1 MKKSE
6 RGEKGIMRKGVAIA
20 ILAIVWSVFGGGAV
34 SAAGETVLEAEDL
47 TNNASFEELVKFNI
61 IALDDDIV
69 ETPPFEL
76 EFCATGEVATY
87 GGDYSRGVTVD
98 KNNGKIESYT
108 YAVSAFLGSSAAI
121 TIGGTGDT
129 INIPADGEYRITPTF
144 RIKGKIG
151 ADDLQVLPTSGSGSS
166 FCIFLSVEDKE
177 DSEKYSQN
185 FGIADADVA
194 TCELAEAP
202 EVILKEIASLLVEG
216 LTGVSLT
223 PPSPGHRAIKIDGT
237 VKKSVQTFLPKG
249 DYNILGACELRSAS
263 ATLGPATSSTYAD
276 FSRSSLSLFDDEP
289 SADEYVKLTEIR
301 IEKVEGEN
309 TPPLAGFTPTKAEI
323 YVGQSVSFDA
333 SESKDYFG
341 SVENYYWEFEGGS
354 PSTSTSKRP
363 TVEWNSPGI
372 YKATLKVQDNE
383 GAWSAP
389 ASGTVTVRNRPAT
402 GSISMSPE
410 NPVKSQLITFTA
422 DVQDPEGITIY
433 LWNFGDGISTAVGK
447 QATHAYKYA
456 GSYEVTLTVED
467 KFNGVTKF
475 TRTVEVS
482 EWSGSSEIR
491 IDEVWAVDG
500 VDLVGGHRPHL
511 EDLRVGFKGYSDGY
525 EFCDAYDVR
534 VFDETRGILLGTKS
548 GEENMELGDRVWCG
562 MDKTLFRKTGA
573 RNLKIIAHHSGG
585 NEAEAVLKINVGVD
599 NTQSKYYNNFNI
611 FPSRPYAGETVTVDA
626 THLSED
632 ASGNPILG
640 YDWFVIQEG
649 HQPIWNEP
657 GPSKITF
664 VPQDTG
670 EYYICLSNTE
680 QYDAYLIDDFDLWVR
695 ESGYY
700 EPHLTITEFT
710 VPSTAVLEKG
720 CPVTTKITNSGNEYG
735 HFIVRYKVD
744 GKIVDIDTG
753 YVCEKDKE
761 TLRNTLVL
769 PEGSHT
775 VAIDF
780 INAENQLVTKSKTV
794 SVVKNKPPTVE
805 VASISPAEIFM
816 GALVTFVAS
825 ASDADGKVSKVVWNF
840 GNGATATGETVT
852 YSYPKTGN
860 YIVRVVVTDDCGATA
875 EDCAEVTVKPLNT
888 PPYKPS
894 APSPSDGATGVSVA
908 AELRWSGGDPEGDSV
923 SYDVFLE
930 KGDSTPDV
938 LVSDDQVVETFTP
951 AGLDFESHYFW
962 KVVATDEN
970 GATTEGAVWD
980 FWTEAAPPPAPP
992 AVTSFAPPSPVADE
1006 EGATRTFSLST
1017 DQTVEVVWQVNGTT
1031 VQRDAGVTSSA
1042 YTNTSAAVG
1051 VWNVSA
1057 VARNAN
1063 GTVRQTWV
1071 WSVAPKNRPPTADF
1085 SFSPSLPSAGEEVNF
1100 DASASKDSDGSI
1112 VSYDWEFG
1120 DGKSGTGET
1129 TKHSYSEG
1137 GTYAVNLTV
1146 TDDDGA
1152 TNRTTKIVAVSKVP
1166 KVIFVPDDYATIQ
1179 AAVNAASPGDTII
1192 VRDGTYCEN
1201 VEISTPHL
1209 TIRSENGSDRT
1220 TVLAKDPK
1228 DHVFNVAGDFVNLSG
1243 FTATGAED
1251 WNAGIY
1257 LYHAA
1262 HCNISFNNAENNN
1275 NYGIWLDYSSNN
1287 ILTGNIANYNN
1298 NYGIWL
1304 DYSCN
1309 NNSLTGNNAENN
1321 KYGIWL
1327 DYSCNNNSLTG
1338 NNAENNDV
1346 GILLDYSSNNI
1357 LTGNTA
1363 NYNRY
1368 GILLYSSCNNNS
1380 LTGNNANYNN
1390 RYGIRLYSSSNNTL
1404 TGNKMSGN
1412 RHNFGVLGRE
1422 VSDYIQKIERSNT
1435 VERRPVIYW
1444 VEERDKEVPS
1454 DAGYVGIVKSKNITV
1469 RNLTLTNNSEGVL
1482 FVNTADSRIENVT
1495 ASNNDDG
1502 IWLNY
1507 SCNNNSLTGN
1517 NANYN
1522 YYFGIWLYSS
1532 CNNNSLTGNN
1542 ANYNNRYGILLSDS
1556 SNNTLTGNNAENNKY
1571 GIRLYS
1577 SSNNKIYLNNF
1588 FNNTYSNVDSDKSKN
1603 NWSTSEK
1610 RTYKYKGASYENY
1623 LGNYW
1628 GDYVGSDE
1636 DGDGIGETA
1645 YSVDEDDRDDY
1656 PLMERSESYF
1666 KEEENEPPVAE
1677 FSYSPEE
1684 PEEKEEVRFNGS
1696 ASYDEDGAVEG
1707 YEWEFGDGRKGTGET
1722 ATHSYGSAGN
1732 YTVNLTVTDDDGARN
1747 STTKTV
1753 TVSSEQTPTVPTV
1766 SIRTDKTEYHPGDLM
1781 NNTIRLKNPRETEE
1795 QVFFGWY
1802 FILTDSGG
1810 WGEILSTELTL
1821 PPGFNET
1828 FSVPLRV
1835 GYWAPVGF
1843 NASWRVV
1850 LLNTTTYE
1858 IVSVDGADWKYVP
1871 AAKAKEAGK
1880 AEGEGGGE
1888 REEKGEVV
1896 PDVQVQVRNYDV
1908 LKKYLTKPTDLF
1920 VGASHNS
1927 FPRFIISFGSSTL
1940 RNFFQTSA
1948 RCPIRSTVGS
1958 IIPA

>member
-1 MKKSE
+1 M
-6 RGEKGIMRKGVAIA
+6 G
-20 ILAIVWSVFGGGAV
+20 
-34 SAAGETVLEAEDL
+34 
-47 TNNASFEELVKFNI
+47 
-61 IALDDDIV
+61 
-69 ETPPFEL
+69 
-76 EFCATGEVATY
+76 
-87 GGDYSRGVTVD
+87 
-98 KNNGKIESYT
+98 
-108 YAVSAFLGSSAAI
+108 
-121 TIGGTGDT
+121 
-129 INIPADGEYRITPTF
+129 
-144 RIKGKIG
+144 
-151 ADDLQVLPTSGSGSS
+151 
-166 FCIFLSVEDKE
+166 
-177 DSEKYSQN
+177 
-185 FGIADADVA
+185 
-194 TCELAEAP
+194 
-202 EVILKEIASLLVEG
+202 
-216 LTGVSLT
+216 
-223 PPSPGHRAIKIDGT
+223 
-237 VKKSVQTFLPKG
+237 
-249 DYNILGACELRSAS
+249 
-263 ATLGPATSSTYAD
+263 
-276 FSRSSLSLFDDEP
+276 
-289 SADEYVKLTEIR
+289 
-301 IEKVEGEN
+301 GEN

-805 VASISPAEIFM
+805 VASISPAEIFK

-1220 TVLAKDPK
+1220 TVLAKYPK
-1228 DHVFNVAGDFVNLSG
+1228 DLVFNVTADFVNLSG
-1243 FTATGAED
+1243 FTATGAGS

-1262 HCNISFNNAENNN
+1262 HCNISCNNAENNW
-1275 NYGIWLDYSSNN
+1275 YGILLSYSSNN
-1287 ILTGNIANYNN
+1287 NSLTSNNANYNN
-1298 NYGIWL
+1298 NYVGIL
-1304 DYSCN
+1304 LSYSSN
-1309 NNSLTGNNAENN
+1309 NNSLT
-1321 KYGIWL
+1321 
-1327 DYSCNNNSLTG
+1327 S
-1338 NNAENNDV
+1338 
-1346 GILLDYSSNNI
+1346 
-1357 LTGNTA
+1357 
-1363 NYNRY
+1363 
-1368 GILLYSSCNNNS
+1368 
-1380 LTGNNANYNN
+1380 NNANYNS
-1390 RYGIRLYSSSNNTL
+1390 YY
-1404 TGNKMSGN
+1404 
-1412 RHNFGVLGRE
+1412 
-1422 VSDYIQKIERSNT
+1422 
-1435 VERRPVIYW
+1435 
-1444 VEERDKEVPS
+1444 
-1454 DAGYVGIVKSKNITV
+1454 
-1469 RNLTLTNNSEGVL
+1469 
-1482 FVNTADSRIENVT
+1482 
-1495 ASNNDDG
+1495 G

-1507 SCNNNSLTGN
+1507 SC
-1517 NANYN
+1517 
-1522 YYFGIWLYSS
+1522 
-1532 CNNNSLTGNN
+1532 
-1542 ANYNNRYGILLSDS
+1542 
-1556 SNNTLTGNNAENNKY
+1556 
-1571 GIRLYS
+1571 
-1577 SSNNKIYLNNF
+1577 NNKIYLNNF

-1666 KEEENEPPVAE
+1666 EEEENEPPVAE

-1722 ATHSYGSAGN
+1722 ATHSYASAGN

-1781 NNTIRLKNPRETEE
+1781 NNTIHLKNPRETEE

-1858 IVSVDGADWKYVP
+1858 IVSEDGADWKYVP
-1871 AAKAKEAGK
+1871 AAKAKEAGE

-1920 VGASHNS
+1920 VGVSHNS